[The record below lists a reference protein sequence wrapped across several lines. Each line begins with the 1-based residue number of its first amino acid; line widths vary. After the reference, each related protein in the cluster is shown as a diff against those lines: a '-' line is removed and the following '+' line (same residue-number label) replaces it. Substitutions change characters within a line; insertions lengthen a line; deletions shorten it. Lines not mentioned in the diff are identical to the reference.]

1 MHIKR
6 IVGPLG
12 LMSRV
17 AQQQEQLWRDLWQE
31 PHQLC
36 SAALGVFLR
45 TIPQHSLS
53 GRQTLEAQTQGLGD
67 GSRSVGRAAGSS
79 GVSVSSSR
87 HRGDNACVITATLQQ
102 QHLPQE
108 TFARPPAPCP
118 ETALP
123 RK

>member
-17 AQQQEQLWRDLWQE
+17 AQQQEQLWSDPWQE

-53 GRQTLEAQTQGLGD
+53 GRQTLEAQTHGLGD
-67 GSRSVGRAAGSS
+67 GSQRPRCWQSCREQ
-79 GVSVSSSR
+79 R
-87 HRGDNACVITATLQQ
+87 CERLQLTAQ
-102 QHLPQE
+102 
-108 TFARPPAPCP
+108 R
-118 ETALP
+118 
-123 RK
+123 R